1 MSLRLLLVLVLCRI
15 ALAQSTTSG
24 SVIGTVV
31 DPSGA
36 VMPNVTVKLRN
47 PVTGYSQT
55 AVADGAGVY
64 RFNNVPQSTYEV
76 EVSAQGVSPRR
87 RKVSTSLRRCPS

>member
-1 MSLRLLLVLVLCRI
+1 MRLRLLLALLVCRI

-36 VMPNVTVKLRN
+36 VMPNVTVELRN

-55 AVADGAGVY
+55 AVTEGAGI
-64 RFNNVPQSTYEV
+64 FHFGNVPQSTYEL
-76 EVSAQGVSPRR
+76 EVVGSGLRPEEADRQRR
-87 RKVSTSLRRCPS
+87 